1 MLRVLQPGEAELL
14 PNATAQGHARPYFAH
29 TTIRARLIAVVLALV
44 VPLNVVVIV
53 VIWRLA
59 SAVNETQRTS
69 LLYSARSIAAAVDA
83 ELGKYIALAQALS
96 RSPALLEDNLDVF
109 EDEVRR
115 ALASVP
121 DVWALVADADGRQLF
136 NTVVPRGHTL
146 RSPYRSA
153 EGIAAQVQAFKSG
166 SVFVSDV
173 AIGPDQW
180 WVATANV
187 PIF

>member
-96 RSPALLEDNLDVF
+96 RSPALLDDNLDAF
-109 EDEVRR
+109 DAEARR
-115 ALASVP
+115 AFASIEGASFMVT
-121 DVWALVADADGRQLF
+121 DLDGQQLI
-136 NTVVPRGHTL
+136 NG
-146 RSPYRSA
+146 
-153 EGIAAQVQAFKSG
+153 AAK
-166 SVFVSDV
+166 
-173 AIGPDQW
+173 PDQ
-180 WVATANV
+180 
-187 PIF
+187 PLPRL